1 MSGRTDPIGTVAAV
15 LITTSMVVGNCITL
29 GWAADPVVART
40 DTFDLSASDLERW
53 TTFLSG
59 RKDFRRQLRQAEDER
74 LEILRAAAVTRIVL
88 ADYGELV
95 RAEEQQSLQRDAAD
109 RAARRT
115 YLRNVVGPQVV
126 VEESEARNIFSTYGE
141 GFRKARGVRAREIF
155 LWAPADLE
163 ELRASRLARLKK
175 IRETATTVEAFE
187 EAAREYSDATGAYR
201 GGSIGTVLEDRVQG
215 NLRDVLFSVSQGLT
229 EIAES
234 QYGLYLFYVTRT
246 SPAKENTFED
256 VAEGIYSR
264 LRRQK
269 LESLIE
275 SDAASLREQHGF
287 AVLCGDAQSTGDQ
300 PVLRIDGREYTARE
314 LDLEVVQPNRIE
326 SRGMATLYR
335 NELRRRGIK
344 PDPSGEDLA
353 YQWELSRRILHRLVS
368 RQLAAEDQHDT
379 PPYDVRDPEVAV
391 ERWTFDLLTVNHA
404 TDPEIWFAVFR
415 ALHELPGDASLDDL
429 RRRLEQRYGLEAN
442 IRSFDNV
449 LAPSAAGLGPEIH
462 TTIKRRL
469 AAGEMSKPLHLG
481 DRNQVVVI
489 ALHGKTVDIEATR
502 ARVNRARDKKT
513 SLAVQERLERELL
526 RRHRFTDNL

>member
-1 MSGRTDPIGTVAAV
+1 MRGCTDSIGTVAAV
-15 LITTSMVVGNCITL
+15 LITVSMVVGTCITL
-29 GWAADPVVART
+29 GWAAGPVVART
-40 DTFDLSASDLERW
+40 DTFELNASDLEQW
-53 TTFLSG
+53 STFLSG

-74 LEILRAAAVTRIVL
+74 IEIVRAAALTRIVL
-88 ADYGELV
+88 ADYGELA
-95 RAEEQQSLQRDAAD
+95 RAEEKQSLRRDTED
-109 RAARRT
+109 QAARRT
-115 YLRNVVGPQVV
+115 YLREVLGPQIV
-126 VEESEARNIFSTYGE
+126 VEESEARKIFSTYGE

-163 ELRASRLARLKK
+163 ELRASQLARLKK
-175 IRETATTVEAFE
+175 IRETATTVEVFE
-187 EAAREYSDATGAYR
+187 EAAREYSDATSAYR

-215 NLRDVLFSVSQGLT
+215 NLRDVLFGVSQGLT

-234 QYGLYLFYVTRT
+234 QHGLYLFYVTRT
-246 SPAKENTFED
+246 SPAKENIFED

-269 LESLIE
+269 LESLITY
-275 SDAASLREQHGF
+275 DAASLRDQHGF
-287 AVLCGDAQSTGDQ
+287 AVLGGDAQSTGDR

-326 SRGMATLYR
+326 SRGMAMLYR
-335 NELRRRGIK
+335 NELRRRGIA

-353 YQWELSRRILHRLVS
+353 YQWELSRRILRRLVS
-368 RQLAAEDQHDT
+368 HQLAAEDRHDT
-379 PPYDVRDPEVAV
+379 PVYNVRDPEVAV
-391 ERWTFDLLTVNHA
+391 ERWTFDLLTVDHA
-404 TDPEIWFAVFR
+404 TDPEIFFAVFR
-415 ALHELPGDASLDDL
+415 ALHALPGDASLDDL
-429 RRRLEQRYGLEAN
+429 RRRLERRYGLEAN

-469 AAGEMSKPLHLG
+469 AVGERSKPLHLG

-502 ARVNRARDKKT
+502 ARINRARDRQT
-513 SLAVQERLERELL
+513 SLEVLERLEKELL
-526 RRHRFTDNL
+526 RRHRFTENL